1 MTDAVAERGYT
12 ATPVAEV
19 ITRAGVSRKTFYVH
33 FHDRRDCLMAAHSLV
48 AEQTLAS
55 AAASARSSTDRNRLQ
70 ATIAALCASA
80 IEQPGGSRLQV
91 AEIAAAGQAGLLV
104 REQNVLELG
113 KLLQSGLSPAASAPI
128 DALMSTIAGGLMRV
142 IDEQANGGKVQSPQA
157 LATELTRWTRSYYPT
172 PRALAQV
179 DGPFLGAEALRA
191 DRTPIGGRAPG
202 TLSQLPRRLPDGG
215 RGVSPS
221 FTAHSQRERILDAVA
236 NISASRGY
244 VALTVDDI
252 VALAGVS
259 LNTFYEHFKDKE
271 DAFLVAHELGH
282 MRGIAI
288 LGQALSSAQSWE
300 AGVRE
305 GIGALLGF
313 FFSEPSFAR
322 LAVVEAPIATPH
334 TAVRMRHQ
342 LANYSRLLLS
352 GAPRSRKPPEIADQA
367 IAAALH
373 EAVFGFAVRGAIH
386 HPGKA
391 HSHAT
396 YLVLAPFLG
405 PRKTFSTAGN

>member
-1 MTDAVAERGYT
+1 
-12 ATPVAEV
+12 V

-33 FHDRRDCLMAAHSLV
+33 FEDRRDCLMAAHSLA

-55 AAASARSSTDRNRLQ
+55 ATDIAKRATERNRLQ
-70 ATIAALCASA
+70 ATIAALCALAS
-80 IEQPGGSRLQV
+80 EQPGASSLQV
-91 AEIAAAGQAGLLV
+91 AEIAAAGQAGLLL
-104 REQNVLELG
+104 REQKIHALSA
-113 KLLQSGLSPAASAPI
+113 LLRSGLAPAANTPA
-128 DALMSTIAGGLMRV
+128 DALMGMITGGLMRV
-142 IDEQANGGKVQSPQA
+142 IDEHASTKSPHA
-157 LATELTRWTRSYYPT
+157 LATQLTRWIRSYHPA
-172 PRALAQV
+172 PPELVQL

-202 TLSQLPRRLPDGG
+202 TLSQLPRRSPDGN

-236 NISASRGY
+236 NLSASRGY
-244 VALTVDDI
+244 VALTVDDV

-259 LNTFYEHFKDKE
+259 LNAFYEHFKDKE

-288 LGQALSSAQSWE
+288 LEQALSSAESWE
-300 AGVRE
+300 VGVRE
-305 GIGALLGF
+305 GVGALLGF

-322 LAVVEAPIATPH
+322 LAVVEAPIATPQ
-334 TAVRMRHQ
+334 TASRMRHQ
-342 LANYSRLLLS
+342 VANYSRLLLS
-352 GAPRSRKPPEIADQA
+352 GAPRSRKPPAITDQA

-373 EAVFGFAVRGAIH
+373 EAVFTFAIH
-386 HPGKA
+386 GSIRHPGKA
-391 HSHAT
+391 HSYAT

-405 PRKTFSTAGN
+405 PRKALSRNAAVVVADN